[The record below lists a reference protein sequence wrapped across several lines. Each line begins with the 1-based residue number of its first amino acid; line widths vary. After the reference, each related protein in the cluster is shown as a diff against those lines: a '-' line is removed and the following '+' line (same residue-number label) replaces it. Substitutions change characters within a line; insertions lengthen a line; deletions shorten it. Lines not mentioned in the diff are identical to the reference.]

1 MADNVIL
8 FDLDGT
14 LLDIRQRFHK
24 LHVDC
29 LSELHG
35 KSLSPEHYWQLK
47 QAKTS
52 EADILKVNHND
63 GLLPA
68 YEARR
73 KEQIEAVDYLQ
84 FDDYWDGMTFNLH
97 NLGEKFDLV
106 IVTLRNDP
114 ATLEWQVEHLGLRDF
129 FPTILYPVP
138 GDQSPVRYET
148 KVTMVRHYY
157 GDRPLSGWFIG
168 DTEVDILAGK
178 ALGLKTCA
186 VTFGLRNAEVMS
198 ALQPDFLANTPEELY
213 NFFDRLLAG

>member
-1 MADNVIL
+1 MANDVIF

-14 LLDIRQRFHK
+14 LLDIRLRFHR
-24 LHVDC
+24 LHSDC
-29 LSELHG
+29 LAELHG
-35 KSLSPEHYWQLK
+35 TSLSIEQYWQLK
-47 QAKTS
+47 QSKTS
-52 EADILKVNHND
+52 EGDILKVNHD
-63 GLLPA
+63 EDLLVA
-68 YEARR
+68 YEAMR

-84 FDDYWDGMTFNLH
+84 FDDFWDGMTFNLH
-97 NLGEKFDLV
+97 NLGEKYGLA
-106 IVTLRNDP
+106 IVTLRNNP

-129 FPTILYPVP
+129 FPVILYPEP

-148 KVTMVRHYY
+148 KLAMVRRRF
-157 GDRPLSGWFIG
+157 GDCPLSGWFIG

-213 NFFDRLLAG
+213 SLFDRLLAG